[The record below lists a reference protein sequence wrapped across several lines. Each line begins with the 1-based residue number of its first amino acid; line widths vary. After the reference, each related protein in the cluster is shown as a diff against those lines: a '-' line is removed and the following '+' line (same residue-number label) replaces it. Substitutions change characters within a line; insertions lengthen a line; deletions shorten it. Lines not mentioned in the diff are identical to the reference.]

1 MSYRVHAPLCLRVPV
16 DRFDDD
22 SCPAKRLQLKRAFT
36 PFWGDLIVHK
46 AAQR

>member
-1 MSYRVHAPLCLRVPV
+1 MTTTPAPQ
-16 DRFDDD
+16 
-22 SCPAKRLQLKRAFT
+22 KRLQVKRAFT